1 MRSCNGFVV
10 TVNDHKACVFYCHF
24 LYNRLTQIRLIFFTV
39 RGYDNHAKCGLVWV
53 PHVVAYRCRTC
64 GTSPCMSICRDCF
77 KRGNHKNHDF
87 NMFLS
92 QAGGACDCGDTSVM
106 KAEGFCSDH
115 GINNCANKGPVP
127 PDLMC
132 VSKAM
137 MPRLLLRLLLH
148 FRDHHSIRG
157 HSYNYER
164 AAKDCDEY
172 CSMLMDFN
180 NMGELMRRIMTH
192 TLIDPE
198 VCCVI
203 LCTSLQL
210 N

>member
-1 MRSCNGFVV
+1 
-10 TVNDHKACVFYCHF
+10 
-24 LYNRLTQIRLIFFTV
+24 
-39 RGYDNHAKCGLVWV
+39 
-53 PHVVAYRCRTC
+53 
-64 GTSPCMSICRDCF
+64 MSICRDCF

-115 GINNCANKGPVP
+115 GIDNRANKGPVP
-127 PDLMC
+127 TDLMC
-132 VSKAM
+132 VAKAT

-148 FRDHHSIRG
+148 FREHHSSRG

-180 NMGELMRRIMTH
+180 NMGELMRRIMTR

-198 VCCVI
+198 VKYLFKKI
-203 LCTSLQL
+203 IAASTFNMSSLFKIIIFIIYFVDVQ
-210 N
+210 

>member
-1 MRSCNGFVV
+1 
-10 TVNDHKACVFYCHF
+10 
-24 LYNRLTQIRLIFFTV
+24 
-39 RGYDNHAKCGLVWV
+39 
-53 PHVVAYRCRTC
+53 
-64 GTSPCMSICRDCF
+64 
-77 KRGNHKNHDF
+77 
-87 NMFLS
+87 MFLS

-115 GINNCANKGPVP
+115 GIDNKANKGPVP

-132 VSKAM
+132 VAQAT

-148 FRDHHSIRG
+148 FREHHSSRG

-164 AAKDCDEY
+164 AAKDCDDY

-180 NMGELMRRIMTH
+180 NMGEIMRRIMTR

-198 VCCVI
+198 VSQNEFVTECFNNFII
-203 LCTSLQL
+203 LFSSSRCTNHSFKRHFLKIKNL
-210 N
+210 EST

>member
-1 MRSCNGFVV
+1 MCLKFIDFSFFFILLVRS
-10 TVNDHKACVFYCHF
+10 
-24 LYNRLTQIRLIFFTV
+24 
-39 RGYDNHAKCGLVWV
+39 YDNHAKCGLVWV

-115 GINNCANKGPVP
+115 GIDNRANKGPVP

-132 VSKAM
+132 VAQAT

-148 FRDHHSIRG
+148 FREHHSSRG

-164 AAKDCDEY
+164 AAKDCDDY

-180 NMGELMRRIMTH
+180 NMGELMRRIMTR

-198 VCCVI
+198 VIKV
-203 LCTSLQL
+203 L
-210 N
+210 NKNPPFININFFFSDV

>member
-1 MRSCNGFVV
+1 
-10 TVNDHKACVFYCHF
+10 
-24 LYNRLTQIRLIFFTV
+24 
-39 RGYDNHAKCGLVWV
+39 
-53 PHVVAYRCRTC
+53 
-64 GTSPCMSICRDCF
+64 MSICRDCF

-115 GINNCANKGPVP
+115 GIDNRSNKGPVP

-132 VSKAM
+132 VAQAT
-137 MPRLLLRLLLH
+137 MPRLLLRLLLY

-164 AAKDCDEY
+164 TAKDCDDY
-172 CSMLMDFN
+172 CSMLMYFN
-180 NMGELMRRIMTH
+180 NMGELMRRIMTR

-198 VCCVI
+198 VNIFFILKNFCPVLSIIRVI
-203 LCTSLQL
+203 LSYSARII
-210 N
+210 